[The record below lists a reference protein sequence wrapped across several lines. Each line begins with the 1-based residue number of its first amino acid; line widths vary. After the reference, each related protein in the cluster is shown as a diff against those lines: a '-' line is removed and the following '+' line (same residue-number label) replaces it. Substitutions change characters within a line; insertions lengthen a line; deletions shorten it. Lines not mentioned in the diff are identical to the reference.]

1 MRLRTKLILT
11 GIIMV
16 VLPLLLMVAAYNG
29 ISRFFYSGAL
39 EETTDIPS
47 LLMTMFIALALI
59 LIITAFLLILW
70 IRDGFFKPI
79 DDLGAAMR
87 HIRDGELD
95 FSLAPGSNE
104 ENEVAELYQTYE
116 DMRLRLKESADEKL
130 HHEQQNKELISNI
143 SHDLKTPIT
152 AIKGYSEG
160 LLEGVADTPEK
171 QMRYV
176 RTIFNKAVDMD
187 TLINELTLYSSIDSD
202 RVPYNFHVINV
213 AEYFGDCVEE
223 VGTEMES
230 RGIRINYSNLTPP
243 DTEVIADAE
252 QIKRVVN
259 NIIGNSVK
267 YLERDDG
274 SGLIEIRI
282 LDEVDS
288 VRIEIEDNGRGIA
301 AKDIPHIFDRFYRTD
316 TARGTKIGGSGIGL
330 SIVKK
335 IVEDHGGYIWA
346 TSHEGEGTCMH
357 LVLRKYLPNYE
368 EQQPGEILMPE
379 KDKKKRKK
387 QTEEKT

>member
-29 ISRFFYSGAL
+29 ISRFFYSGAVS
-39 EETTDIPS
+39 EAPDVPS
-47 LLMTMFIALALI
+47 LLMTMFVALALI

-70 IRDGFFKPI
+70 VRDGFFKPI
-79 DDLGAAMR
+79 DDLSAAMR

-95 FSLAPGSNE
+95 FSLSAGSHE

-187 TLINELTLYSSIDSD
+187 KLINELTLYASIDSD

-230 RGIRINYSNLTPP
+230 RGIRIDYSNLTPP

-252 QIKRVVN
+252 QIKRVIN

-274 SGLIEIRI
+274 TGLIEIRI

-288 VRIEIEDNGRGIA
+288 IRVEIEDNGKGIA

-335 IVEDHGGYIWA
+335 IIEDHGGYIWA

-387 QTEEKT
+387 EGKT

>member
-1 MRLRTKLILT
+1 
-11 GIIMV
+11 MV

-171 QMRYV
+171 KMRYV

-368 EQQPGEILMPE
+368 EQQPGEILMPD

>member
-29 ISRFFYSGAL
+29 ISRFFYSGAAN
-39 EETTDIPS
+39 EITDVPS
-47 LLMTMFIALALI
+47 LLTTMFVALALI

-70 IRDGFFKPI
+70 VRDGFFKPI
-79 DDLGAAMR
+79 DDLSAAMR

-95 FSLAPGSNE
+95 FSLAVAGNE

-152 AIKGYSEG
+152 AIKGYAEG
-160 LLEGVADTPEK
+160 LLEGVADTPDK

-187 TLINELTLYSSIDSD
+187 KLINELTLYSSIDSD

-230 RGIRINYSNLTPP
+230 RNIRINYSNLTPP

-274 SGLIEIRI
+274 TGLIEIRI

-288 VRIEIEDNGRGIA
+288 VRIEIEDNGKGIA

-335 IVEDHGGYIWA
+335 IIEDHGGYIWA

-368 EQQPGEILMPE
+368 EQQPGEIVMPE

-387 QTEEKT
+387 

>member
-29 ISRFFYSGAL
+29 ISRFFYSGAVY
-39 EETTDIPS
+39 EATDVPS
-47 LLMTMFIALALI
+47 LLTTMFVALALI

-70 IRDGFFKPI
+70 VRDGFFKPI
-79 DDLGAAMR
+79 DDLSAAMR

-95 FSLAPGSNE
+95 FSLAVAGNE

-152 AIKGYSEG
+152 AIKGYAEG
-160 LLEGVADTPEK
+160 LLEGVADTPDK

-187 TLINELTLYSSIDSD
+187 KLINELTLYSSIDSD

-230 RGIRINYSNLTPP
+230 RNIRINYSNLTPP

-274 SGLIEIRI
+274 TGLIEIRI

-288 VRIEIEDNGRGIA
+288 VRIEIEDNGKGIA

-335 IVEDHGGYIWA
+335 IIEDHGGYIWA

-368 EQQPGEILMPE
+368 EQQPGEIVMPE

-387 QTEEKT
+387 

>member
-29 ISRFFYSGAL
+29 ISRFFYSGAVY
-39 EETTDIPS
+39 EATDVPS
-47 LLMTMFIALALI
+47 LLTTMFVALALI

-70 IRDGFFKPI
+70 VRDGFFKPI
-79 DDLGAAMR
+79 DDLSAAMR

-95 FSLAPGSNE
+95 FSLAVAGNE

-116 DMRLRLKESADEKL
+116 DMRLRRKESADEKL

-152 AIKGYSEG
+152 AIKGYAEG
-160 LLEGVADTPEK
+160 LLEGVADTPDK

-187 TLINELTLYSSIDSD
+187 KLINELTLYSSIDSD

-230 RGIRINYSNLTPP
+230 RNIRINYSNLTPP

-274 SGLIEIRI
+274 TGLIEIRI

-288 VRIEIEDNGRGIA
+288 VRIEIEDNGKGIA

-335 IVEDHGGYIWA
+335 IIEDHGGYIWA

-368 EQQPGEILMPE
+368 EQQPGEIVMPE

-387 QTEEKT
+387 